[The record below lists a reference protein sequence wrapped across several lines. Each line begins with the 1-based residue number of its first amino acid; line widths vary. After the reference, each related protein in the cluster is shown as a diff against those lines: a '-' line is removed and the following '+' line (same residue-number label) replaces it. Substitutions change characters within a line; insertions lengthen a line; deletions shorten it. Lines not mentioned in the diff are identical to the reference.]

1 VAVACAEVLQK
12 IPIGDPNM
20 VQKVW
25 QQETIKLPPQ
35 TTVFQMDLA
44 ENPQQKTGL
53 KYSCT
58 TNFYQVGSVSQ
69 LRFEKSEMSKP
80 V

>member
-53 KYSCT
+53 K
-58 TNFYQVGSVSQ
+58 
-69 LRFEKSEMSKP
+69 LE
-80 V
+80 